1 MKKVKIL
8 LLLFM
13 MSALMVACGGETS
26 NESNINAENSNNEY
40 STESSMAGE
49 LEQTEETEI
58 ALWEKYPIMP
68 GMTWEY
74 KIDENT
80 TVFANVSYN
89 EDGSATVQGFAYNGN
104 ELAEEYLLEKTL
116 YTEDGCFY
124 STEDGMLDM
133 ISMYEGE
140 LEFVDYENG
149 LFEGAFS
156 LVADENTDDLDE
168 VRQIVTEDEIKDFF
182 RDTNNIGQTIG
193 IVLVY
198 SGDFYGYHTFNA
210 ANVYGLFQVDTST
223 QSTILFNGDLVYV
236 EGVYKGFS
244 DLGNPYLELSYFTLM
259 DE

>member
-8 LLLFM
+8 LVLLM
-13 MSALMVACGGETS
+13 MSVLMVACGGQTS
-26 NESNINAENSNNEY
+26 NESNANVENSDNEY
-40 STESSMAGE
+40 STGSSMVGE
-49 LEQTEETEI
+49 TEQTGGTET
-58 ALWEKYPIMP
+58 ALWEKYPIVP
-68 GMTWEY
+68 GSTWEY
-74 KIDENT
+74 ELDDNIT
-80 TVFANVSYN
+80 IFANVSYN
-89 EDGSATVQGFAYNGN
+89 EDGSAIVQGFAYNGN

-149 LFEGAFS
+149 VFEGLFC
-156 LVADENTDDLDE
+156 LVADENTDDSEE
-168 VRQIVTEDEIKDFF
+168 VRQIVTEEEIKDFF
-182 RDTNNIGQTIG
+182 RDTDNIGETIG
-193 IVLVY
+193 IVLEY

-223 QSTILFNGDLVYV
+223 QPTILFNGDLVYV
-236 EGVYKGFS
+236 EGVYEGFS
-244 DLGNPYLELSYFTLM
+244 DLGNPYLELTYFTLM